1 MKKIITILLLSII
14 SSTLMAE
21 NQKTENYPLSIDE
34 ASALIEKG
42 NNFEIIM
49 PKESDHYKVYT
60 QFSQVLSKDEKNNG
74 NLIIKPLKESWTEV
88 SIKNESSPNLDT
100 ITYTYYPKGLFSV
113 KYSYTLCEPISRVS
127 FIYRE
132 NCNKNKEDFFN
143 SIVDRLEKN
152 GYKQTIKTIL
162 LGFISSPVYKKNNT
176 VVQIDDF
183 NTFDVIVT
191 NSVTNNKIDE
201 IEEEFKKALEK
212 NASNETKYLFK

>member
-21 NQKTENYPLSIDE
+21 NQKTESYPLSIDE

-88 SIKNESSPNLDT
+88 SIKNESSPNLDA
-100 ITYTYYPKGLFSV
+100 ITYRYYPKGLFSV

-132 NCNKNKEDFFN
+132 HCNGNREIFFN

-152 GYKQTIKTIL
+152 GYKKTIL
-162 LGFISSPVYKKNNT
+162 LGSISSYVYKKNNT
-176 VVQIDDF
+176 VVQIDF
-183 NTFDVIVT
+183 SNTFDVIVT
-191 NSVTNNKIDE
+191 NSVTNDKIDE